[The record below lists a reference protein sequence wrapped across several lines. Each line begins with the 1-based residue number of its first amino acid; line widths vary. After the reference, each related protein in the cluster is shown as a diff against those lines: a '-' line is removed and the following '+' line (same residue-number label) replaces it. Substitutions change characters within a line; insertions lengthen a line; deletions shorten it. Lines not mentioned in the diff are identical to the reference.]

1 VTSRGDDEEHRRA
14 ELVTA
19 LGAVRARIAQACA
32 DAGRDPRTVTLI
44 AVTKTFPASDVATLV
59 RIGVTDVGENRDQEA
74 APKVVDTA
82 ALLVDM
88 PPPRWHFV
96 GRVQSRK
103 ARSVAT
109 YADVV
114 HSVDRAELA
123 TKLADAVPAQRQ
135 PLDAFVQVSLDAEQ
149 ERGGAAPDQVG
160 ELAVAIAARAELR
173 LRGVMAIPPLGSDP
187 DEQFARLAEVSR
199 LVRQRFPDADSIS
212 AGMSDDLEA
221 AIRHGSTHVRV
232 GTALLGR
239 REQVFG

>member
-1 VTSRGDDEEHRRA
+1 MTSRRDDEEHRRA

-19 LGAVRARIAQACA
+19 LGAVRARIAQACD

-44 AVTKTFPASDVATLV
+44 AVTKTFPASDVAMLV
-59 RIGVTDVGENRDQEA
+59 RIGVTDVGENRDQDA
-74 APKVVDTA
+74 AAKVADTA
-82 ALLVDM
+82 ALLEDV

-103 ARSVAT
+103 AKSVAT

-114 HSVDRAELA
+114 HSVDRVEIAG
-123 TKLADAVPAQRQ
+123 KLADAVPAQRR
-135 PLDAFVQVSLDAEQ
+135 PLDVFIQVSLDADPG
-149 ERGGAAPDQVG
+149 RGGAAPDQVH
-160 ELAVAIAARAELR
+160 ELAAAITDRTQLR
-173 LRGVMAIPPLGSDP
+173 LRGVMAIPPLGTDP
-187 DEQFARLAEVSR
+187 DEQFARLAQISQR
-199 LVRQRFPDADSIS
+199 LRETFPGADSIS